1 MCRLHWISARTAW
14 LFVGSLGVAACRRR
28 LQGQVCG
35 DIARRR
41 GARRVFLLCLFASED
56 TIEPDGRPRRANTLL
71 AARYRSKHIDAAYV
85 CPKKAAEAHHGHT
98 RCLERSCV
106 PFRHVS
112 PRWSWECKKMSP
124 LTALQQRVRKVR
136 PPRLSASRRVRRALA
151 FGGTTIVAAR
161 PDQCSRPL
169 TWTPRDAPCV
179 CSVAAPPRPLRRP
192 TRASPRRCCD
202 GR

>member
-41 GARRVFLLCLFASED
+41 GARRVFCCASSPRK
-56 TIEPDGRPRRANTLL
+56 TLSSQTVGPVAPTHCWQRAIVQSMLMRPTYVQRRRPRRTMATPV
-71 AARYRSKHIDAAYV
+71 AF
-85 CPKKAAEAHHGHT
+85 
-98 RCLERSCV
+98 ERSCV

-136 PPRLSASRRVRRALA
+136 PPRHSASRRVRRALA

>member
-71 AARYRSKHIDAAYV
+71 AARYRSKHVDAAYV

-98 RCLERSCV
+98 RCLRAELCAFSACV
-106 PFRHVS
+106 ASLVLGVQKNEPS
-112 PRWSWECKKMSP
+112 Y
-124 LTALQQRVRKVR
+124 
-136 PPRLSASRRVRRALA
+136 RLATKGPEGPA
-151 FGGTTIVAAR
+151 
-161 PDQCSRPL
+161 
-169 TWTPRDAPCV
+169 
-179 CSVAAPPRPLRRP
+179 AAPQ
-192 TRASPRRCCD
+192 C
-202 GR
+202 